1 MENLTQNPADT
12 ILFAH
17 HCQDLLKEKK
27 IKEAID
33 VCEKGVRNFP
43 FYAEGHYI
51 LGRCYQA
58 LGQID
63 EAKNELERTLFF
75 APVHLKAL
83 NSLAFILYKKKLKNI
98 ADEYLLTVALN
109 DPLNYELHE
118 YLKEESLYEMLYPP
132 FVSQENMASEVAG
145 EEKTDTDVRF
155 LEEEVTPAE
164 TEENTDTVFLD
175 TQVLFATS
183 DKEEDIEEETEEEE
197 QEPKVE
203 GSALELDDSREA
215 FEVNSIIE
223 NISEV
228 EANKL
233 DLSQYA
239 NIEDDFS
246 TLLSSMEKDFQD
258 TLNEGMDDD
267 NNDQNDDAL
276 RREEELLAEEK
287 PFGNTA
293 ILFNNPPNYT
303 EPEGEE
309 IEIIE
314 PQEEPEKLPEISVL
328 EEKEEVSEQTLDIG
342 GMDSESLLTEDI
354 NAEEESRPEN
364 NPDELSKI
372 IDQLENRE
380 EAPPQKVSVENI
392 EQEPE
397 EEPQTAEGD
406 INEIMNNDSLVTPT
420 FGEILIAQKKFGEA
434 RRVFAKLAE
443 EDPGNDRY
451 KKKIQF
457 LDKLIAMQK

>member
-12 ILFAH
+12 ILFAR

-63 EAKNELERTLFF
+63 EAKNELERSLFF

-118 YLKEESLYEMLYPP
+118 YLKEEGLYTMLYPP
-132 FVSQENMASEVAG
+132 FVSEEETDSEAA
-145 EEKTDTDVRF
+145 EEKKADTDVRF
-155 LEEEVTPAE
+155 LEEEVTQAE
-164 TEENTDTVFLD
+164 TEESTDTVFLD
-175 TQVLFATS
+175 TEVLFTS
-183 DKEEDIEEETEEEE
+183 PDAEDDIQEEKEEV
-197 QEPKVE
+197 EPQAA

-258 TLNEGMDDD
+258 TLNEGMEDDD
-267 NNDQNDDAL
+267 NEQNDDSL
-276 RREEELLAEEK
+276 SGEEELLAEEK

-314 PQEEPEKLPEISVL
+314 PQEEPENLPEISVL
-328 EEKEEVSEQTLDIG
+328 EDKEEPNEQLPAMSEI
-342 GMDSESLLTEDI
+342 DSESLLTEDI
-354 NAEEESRPEN
+354 KSAEDSKPEN

-380 EAPPQKVSVENI
+380 DTPEQKVSVENI
-392 EQEPE
+392 EQPAIE
-397 EEPQTAEGD
+397 ESETEEGD

-434 RRVFAKLAE
+434 RRVFAKLSE
-443 EDPGNDRY
+443 EDPDNDRY
-451 KKKIQF
+451 KKKLQF

>member
-1 MENLTQNPADT
+1 MENAAQNPADT
-12 ILFAH
+12 ILFARY
-17 HCQDLLKEKK
+17 CQDLLKEKK

-33 VCEKGVRNFP
+33 VCERGVRKFP

-118 YLKEESLYEMLYPP
+118 YLKEEGLYNMLYPP
-132 FVSQENMASEVAG
+132 FTAEEEVSSETDEA
-145 EEKTDTDVRF
+145 EKTETKSAF
-155 LEEEVTPAE
+155 FEEEVTEPEAE
-164 TEENTDTVFLD
+164 TDTDTVFID
-175 TQVLFATS
+175 STVLFTS
-183 DKEEDIEEETEEEE
+183 PDEEEQAEEETGEGEA
-197 QEPKVE
+197 PAE
-203 GSALELDDSREA
+203 GSALELDGSREA

-258 TLNEGMDDD
+258 TLNEGLDDSAE
-267 NNDQNDDAL
+267 DQGDDTL
-276 RREEELLAEEK
+276 NSEEELLAEEK
-287 PFGNTA
+287 PYGNTA
-293 ILFNNPPNYT
+293 ILFNNPPDYT

-309 IEIIE
+309 IEIVE
-314 PQEEPEKLPEISVL
+314 PPEEEEKFPEVSVL
-328 EEKEEVSEQTLDIG
+328 EDEEKTQSAEQLPASDDLNYETVLK
-342 GMDSESLLTEDI
+342 EDV
-354 NAEEESRPEN
+354 NADEGDKFKN

-380 EAPPQKVSVENI
+380 EAPAQKVSVENI
-392 EQEPE
+392 EPPAAE
-397 EEPQTAEGD
+397 ETETEEGD

-434 RRVFAKLAE
+434 RRVFAKLS
-443 EDPGNDRY
+443 EDEPENERY
-451 KKKIQF
+451 KKKLQF

>member
-1 MENLTQNPADT
+1 MEKINQNPADT
-12 ILFAH
+12 ILFARY
-17 HCQDLLKEKK
+17 CQDLLREKK
-27 IKEAID
+27 IKQAID

-118 YLKEESLYEMLYPP
+118 YLKEEGLYAMLYPP
-132 FVSQENMASEVAG
+132 METAEETISEVE
-145 EEKTDTDVRF
+145 EEKTDSDIRF
-155 LEEEVTPAE
+155 YEEEVTPP
-164 TEENTDTVFLD
+164 TEHTANDTAFID
-175 TQVLFATS
+175 SEVLFS
-183 DKEEDIEEETEEEE
+183 KTEEEDNILE
-197 QEPKVE
+197 KKEAE
-203 GSALELDDSREA
+203 DSHTIGSALELDHSREA

-258 TLNEGMDDD
+258 TLNEGMENDDEE
-267 NNDQNDDAL
+267 QNDDTLSA
-276 RREEELLAEEK
+276 EEELLAEEK

-309 IEIIE
+309 IEIVE
-314 PQEEPEKLPEISVL
+314 PQEEPEKLPEINLL
-328 EEKEEVSEQTLDIG
+328 EETEEQSQQISPKEELNSDTV
-342 GMDSESLLTEDI
+342 LTEDTDT
-354 NAEEESRPEN
+354 EELNEN
-364 NPDELSKI
+364 QDELSKI
-372 IDQLENRE
+372 INQLENRE
-380 EAPPQKVSVENI
+380 EVPPQKIAIENLKR
-392 EQEPE
+392 EDAE
-397 EEPQTAEGD
+397 ESEAEEGD

-420 FGEILIAQKKFGEA
+420 FGEILIAQKKFEEA
-434 RRVFAKLAE
+434 RRVFAKLSE
-443 EDPGNDRY
+443 EDPDNERY
-451 KKKIQF
+451 KKKLQF